1 MDFLSPDLSWPG
13 GDTDSS
19 GFPVMTLLEHIYNT
33 HTTGGAKVAVP
44 DQELHTR
51 GVTVRFPRVAEF
63 NILLAAGAS
72 HPVIIK
78 ISELYSDV
86 TRISV
91 N

>member
-1 MDFLSPDLSWPG
+1 LFGGGGGEMGSKVAKWMVSYLSWPG

-51 GVTVRFPRVAEF
+51 SVTVRFPRVAEF
-63 NILLAAGAS
+63 NILRKTKEKLC
-72 HPVIIK
+72 
-78 ISELYSDV
+78 
-86 TRISV
+86 
-91 N
+91 